1 MAESYTTHVINPP
14 FHMLTGAF
22 SAVPPRRSGMPVASV
37 GDTAE
42 SAVTVTE
49 ETIEA
54 YADLSGDD
62 NPIHRD
68 PEYASE
74 TMFGGRIAHGM
85 LSAGPVSA
93 ALADLPGDIIYLSQD
108 LTFENPVYPGDGVTR
123 VTPSPPPSK
132 SSRTSATTGFASRPP
147 PRPTKTPS
155 FRAKPSCSPSPTS
168 PDRAT
173 AHRPPPVRP
182 LHSLSPSPDPG

>member
-108 LTFENPVYPGDGVTR
+108 LTFENPVYPGDTVTATVEVLEDLGDDRIR
-123 VTPSPPPSK
+123 VE
-132 SSRTSATTGFASRPP
+132 TTAETDEDTVVSGEA
-147 PRPTKTPS
+147 
-155 FRAKPSCSPSPTS
+155 
-168 PDRAT
+168 
-173 AHRPPPVRP
+173 VV
-182 LHSLSPSPDPG
+182 LSVPHES

>member
-1 MAESYTTHVINPP
+1 
-14 FHMLTGAF
+14 MLTGAF
-22 SAVPPRRSGMPVASV
+22 SAVPPHCSDMPVASV

-54 YADLSGDD
+54 YAELSGDD

-85 LSAGPVSA
+85 LSAGPISA
-93 ALADLPGDIIYLSQD
+93 ALADLPGDVIYLSQD
-108 LTFENPVYPGDGVTR
+108 LAFENPVYPGDTVTATVEVVEDLGDDR
-123 VTPSPPPSK
+123 V
-132 SSRTSATTGFASRPP
+132 RVDTTAETDDDTVVSGEA
-147 PRPTKTPS
+147 
-155 FRAKPSCSPSPTS
+155 
-168 PDRAT
+168 
-173 AHRPPPVRP
+173 VV
-182 LHSLSPSPDPG
+182 LSVPHEA

>member
-1 MAESYTTHVINPP
+1 
-14 FHMLTGAF
+14 
-22 SAVPPRRSGMPVASV
+22 MPVASV

-42 SAVTVTE
+42 SSITVTE
-49 ETIEA
+49 ETIET

-108 LTFENPVYPGDGVTR
+108 LTFENPVYPGDTVTASVEVVEDLGGDR
-123 VTPSPPPSK
+123 V
-132 SSRTSATTGFASRPP
+132 RVETTAETEADTVIAGEA
-147 PRPTKTPS
+147 
-155 FRAKPSCSPSPTS
+155 
-168 PDRAT
+168 
-173 AHRPPPVRP
+173 VV
-182 LHSLSPSPDPG
+182 LSVPHED

>member
-1 MAESYTTHVINPP
+1 
-14 FHMLTGAF
+14 
-22 SAVPPRRSGMPVASV
+22 MPVASV

-54 YADLSGDD
+54 YADLSGDH
-62 NPIHRD
+62 NPIHED

-93 ALADLPGDIIYLSQD
+93 ALAELPGDIIYLSQD
-108 LTFENPVYPGDGVTR
+108 LAFENPVYPGDTVTATVEVVETLGDDRIR
-123 VTPSPPPSK
+123 VD
-132 SSRTSATTGFASRPP
+132 TTAETDDGDVVVSGEA
-147 PRPTKTPS
+147 
-155 FRAKPSCSPSPTS
+155 
-168 PDRAT
+168 
-173 AHRPPPVRP
+173 VV
-182 LHSLSPSPDPG
+182 LSVPHQSD